1 MKNLISFCQQKGFVY
16 GPEPEIYGGLAG
28 FYTYGPTGTLLK
40 RRVEQVIRQ
49 TFQQNHFFEVE
60 CPTVLPAVVWQA
72 SGHLGGFTDPV
83 IKDKE
88 GNSHRADKLVEEFY
102 RTKNITSPVPTNFDE
117 LLTVIKEFN
126 IKSPSGVDLVP
137 EIKKHNLMMHTTIG
151 LDTEAYNRPET
162 ATATYLPFLRYLEFF
177 RKQLPFGVFQ
187 IGKAYRNEISPRQ
200 YLLRCREF
208 TQAEGQL
215 FIHPEDKK
223 LYEHFGKVKDATL
236 PFYTWQ
242 AQQAGEAPHQMSVEQ
257 ALANGHIQTQ
267 AYGWTIHLA
276 YTLFLNMGIPAQRL
290 RLRQHAPD
298 EKAFY
303 AADAW
308 DIEIDMPSFGWTEVC
323 GVHDRT
329 DYDLTQHMKFSKQD
343 LVAFDEQRKEKF
355 VPHVIEIAF
364 GVDRPLFALLDIFYE
379 EKGEEE
385 GKTLLRLPY
394 HLAPVQVA
402 VLPLIKKLGAEGEAL
417 FQELSKEFVCV
428 YDESGSIGRRYL
440 RQAEIG
446 TPLCITVD
454 FGENDDKA
462 SVTIRDRD
470 SEQQVRIKNEAIAQT
485 VRKMLNGAK
494 LADFG
499 EPLAGKA

>member
-1 MKNLISFCQQKGFVY
+1 MKNLISFCQQKGFIY

-49 TFQQNHFFEVE
+49 TFQQAHFFEVE
-60 CPTVLPAVVWQA
+60 CPTILPAVVWQA

-88 GNSHRADKLVEEFY
+88 GNSHRVDKLIEEY
-102 RTKNITSPVPTNFDE
+102 YKAHNITEPIPTDFE
-117 LLTVIKEFN
+117 KLLEVIKKHN
-126 IKSPSGVDLVP
+126 MTAPSGAALIH
-137 EIKKHNLMMHTTIG
+137 EIKKHNLMMQTTIG

-162 ATATYLPFLRYLEFF
+162 ATATYLPFLRYYEFF
-177 RKQLPFGVFQ
+177 RRQLPFGVFQ

-223 LYEHFGKVKDATL
+223 VYEKYEEIKNETL
-236 PFYTWQ
+236 PFWTW
-242 AQQAGEAPHQMSVEQ
+242 EEQ
-257 ALANGHIQTQ
+257 EHNKPVHDKSIHYALDNGYIGSQ

-276 YTLFLNMGIPAQRL
+276 YTLFRNMGIPAARL

-308 DIEIDMPSFGWTEVC
+308 DVEIDMPSFGWTEVC

-329 DYDLTQHMKFSKQD
+329 NYDLTQHAKHSKTE
-343 LVAFDEQRKEKF
+343 LVAFDEQRREKY

-364 GVDRPLFALLDIFYE
+364 GVDRPVFALLDTFYE
-379 EKGEEE
+379 EYAEGE
-385 GKTLLRLPY
+385 GKTLFRVPY
-394 HLAPVQVA
+394 HLAPIQVA
-402 VLPLIKKLGAEGEAL
+402 VLPLVKKLNTDAEAV
-417 FQELSKEFVCV
+417 FKELSKEFVCV

-440 RQAEIG
+440 RNAEIG
-446 TPLCITVD
+446 TPYCVTVD
-454 FGENDDKA
+454 FGENDDRA

-470 SEQQVRIKNEAIAQT
+470 SEEQIRVPKTAITETLRQ
-485 VRKMLNGAK
+485 L
-494 LADFG
+494 
-499 EPLAGKA
+499 LAGVPMQQLGSAL